1 MTPKQKAVEVL
12 HKQDFNT
19 RQVLIGL
26 AAKYPQEFLKL
37 VEKYR
42 KELPV
47 VQEPDP
53 SLYVT
58 VMDLIR
64 QNKYVGAIKEVRYQT
79 GKSLRDAKDYVDNIK
94 GHL

>member
-37 VEKYR
+37 VAKYR
-42 KELPV
+42 KELPE
-47 VQEPDP
+47 VQESAP
-53 SLYVT
+53 SLYITVT
-58 VMDLIR
+58 TLLGQD
-64 QNKYVGAIKEVRYQT
+64 KYIGAIKEVRYQT